1 MADFYQEEEDLEED
15 TLKDR
20 YLTFLVGKET
30 YGLEIRYVTEI
41 VGIQAITE
49 MPELPHYIK
58 GVINLRGNIIPVL
71 DMRLRFHKESRDYDD
86 RTCVIV
92 IHFDAI
98 TMGLIV
104 DSVSEV
110 LSIPE
115 ENVSMVPGMTAGTG
129 NGFVRQIGKTAA
141 GVVLLLDCEKLL
153 SAKELESVAIELTNG
168 ITA

>member
-1 MADFYQEEEDLEED
+1 MTDFYQEDEELEED

-49 MPELPHYIK
+49 MPEMPHYIK

-71 DMRLRFHKESRDYDD
+71 DMRLRFRKEPRDYDD

-92 IHFDAI
+92 IHFGEI

-115 ENVSMVPGMTAGTG
+115 EEVSVVPGMTAGTG

-153 SAKELESVAIELTNG
+153 SAQELESMTAELTDG